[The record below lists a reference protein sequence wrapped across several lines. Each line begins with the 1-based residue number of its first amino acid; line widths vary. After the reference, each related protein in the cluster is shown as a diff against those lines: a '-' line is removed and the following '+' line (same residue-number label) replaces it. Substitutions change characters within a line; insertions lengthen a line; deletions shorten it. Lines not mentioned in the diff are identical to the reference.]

1 MPDGSTTQIQLW
13 VERLNTGDAS
23 AREQLIRH
31 ACERLRL
38 LTRKLLRRDFARV
51 REVEE
56 TDDVLQNA
64 LLRLHRALQD
74 PAARPTS
81 AAHFF
86 RLATLQI
93 RRELI
98 DLSRHHFGPARPRL
112 VPQEPNA
119 DSSGAGR
126 REPGDDTHDP
136 DRLINWRE
144 FHDRVE
150 ALPPEERDV
159 FDLLWYQELSQA
171 EAANVLNVSVPTV
184 KRRWL
189 SARLLLQEALPG
201 GGPES

>member
-13 VERLNTGDAS
+13 VERLNTGDAA

-31 ACERLRL
+31 ACERLRV
-38 LTRKLLRRDFARV
+38 LTRKLLRRDFPRV
-51 REVEE
+51 REFEE
-56 TDDVLQNA
+56 TNDVLQNA
-64 LLRLHRALQD
+64 LMRLYRALQD
-74 PAARPTS
+74 PAAQPTS

-98 DLSRHHFGPARPRL
+98 DLTRHHFGPARPRR
-112 VPQEPNA
+112 VPPNP
-119 DSSGAGR
+119 DAGPA
-126 REPGDDTHDP
+126 EDVPPDPGDDTYDP
-136 DRLINWRE
+136 GRLIDWRE

-159 FDLLWYQELSQA
+159 FNLLWYQDLSQA
-171 EAANVLNVSVPTV
+171 EAASVLNVSVPTI

-201 GGPES
+201 GGE